1 MHFKFILSGLL
12 CFSIIACSNTSPLS
26 QRSKDI
32 RACNA
37 ISYGNDNIDIQA
49 MDGVYQTCINDKKKI
64 RKQQKKDAEKLA
76 IFEFFVDLFWPSEH

>member
-1 MHFKFILSGLL
+1 MHFKFIITGLL

-37 ISYGNDNIDIQA
+37 ISYGNDNIDVKL
-49 MDGVYQTCINDKKKI
+49 MDNVYQTCINDKKKI

-76 IFEFFVDLFWPSEH
+76 IFEFFVNLF